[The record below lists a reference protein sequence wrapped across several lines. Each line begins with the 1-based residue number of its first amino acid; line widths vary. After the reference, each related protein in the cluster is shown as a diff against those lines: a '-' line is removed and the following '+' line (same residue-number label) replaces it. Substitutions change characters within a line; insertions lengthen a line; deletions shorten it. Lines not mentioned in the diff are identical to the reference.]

1 MYSHN
6 IRTSVEERFTGL
18 SHGLLNAAGDLGAAS
33 DELLSMCAWFCHDY
47 RSEGGSEHIDEM

>member
-6 IRTSVEERFTGL
+6 IRTSIEERFTGL
-18 SHGLLNAAGDLGAAS
+18 GFLNVPGDLGAPVHVC
-33 DELLSMCAWFCHDY
+33 LVFHDY